1 MAAVAEARPPYIIV
15 VGGGKVG
22 YYLTKHLLESGYEV
36 ALVEKDHARAAALGS
51 HLGRCAILV
60 GDGDEMAFL
69 ATTGIERASV
79 VAAVTGDDEDNLI
92 ACQLARRTFAVPR
105 TLARVNN
112 PRNVRLFHQLGVD
125 VAVSATDVILGVID
139 SELAQAG
146 DVLGLPL
153 DGTEASLARITVP
166 LGEVVGHRTDEIA
179 SLAGERVLLVV
190 RAGEPI
196 GPEAPLEAGDQVVV
210 YTRRP
215 AADLILKDLLPA
227 AAGR

>member
-1 MAAVAEARPPYIIV
+1 MAEARPPYIIV
-15 VGGGKVG
+15 IGGGKVG
-22 YYLTKHLLESGYEV
+22 YYLTKHLLEAGYEV
-36 ALVEKDHARAAALGS
+36 SLVEKDRSRASALGS
-51 HLGRCAILV
+51 HLGRCAILI

-92 ACQLARRTFAVPR
+92 ACQLARRTFDVPR

-139 SELAQAG
+139 SELARQG
-146 DVLGLPL
+146 DVRELPL
-153 DGTEASLARITVP
+153 DGTEASLVRITVP
-166 LGEVVGHRTDEIA
+166 VGRLVGHRTDEVA
-179 SLAGERVLLVV
+179 ALAGERVLLVV
-190 RAGEPI
+190 RAGQPIEPA
-196 GPEAPLEAGDQVVV
+196 APLEAGDQVVV

-215 AADLILKDLLPA
+215 AADLTLTELLPA
-227 AAGR
+227 AATR

>member
-1 MAAVAEARPPYIIV
+1 MAEARPPYIV
-15 VGGGKVG
+15 VIGGGKVG
-22 YYLTKHLLESGYEV
+22 YYLTKHLLEAGYEV
-36 ALVEKDHARAAALGS
+36 ALVEKDRARASALGS

-69 ATTGIERASV
+69 GTTGIERASV

-139 SELAQAG
+139 SELAQGG
-146 DVLGLPL
+146 DVRGLPL
-153 DGTEASLARITVP
+153 EGTEASLVRITVP
-166 LGEVVGHRTDEIA
+166 VGLLVGHRTDEVA
-179 SLAGERVLLVV
+179 ALRGERILLVV
-190 RAGEPI
+190 RGGEPVDPI
-196 GPEAPLEAGDQVVV
+196 TPLQAGDQVVV

-215 AADLILKDLLPA
+215 AADLILTELLPA
-227 AAGR
+227 AAGA